1 MLQKW
6 KMKATGQ
13 DTGQD
18 TGHDAG
24 HDSIEKL
31 EDSETDC

>member
-1 MLQKW
+1 
-6 KMKATGQ
+6 MKATGQ